1 MKLKSNQILVGSH
14 YTIGLIEDEKVVV
27 GAGEVGEEEL
37 LRFLPFHKIIQGDD
51 IGDYLLGVYDNEQE
65 QELLE
70 EFLTKL
76 EEYENEV
83 H

>member
-1 MKLKSNQILVGSH
+1 MKLKSNQTLVGSH

-27 GAGEVGEEEL
+27 EVGEVGEEEL
-37 LRFLPFHKIIQGDD
+37 LNFFPFHDIIQGDD
-51 IGDYLLGVYDNEQE
+51 IEDYLLGVYDNEQE
-65 QELLE
+65 LLE

-76 EEYENEV
+76 KEYENEV